1 MPQSKLTRPDGRIV
15 SVRYTMPYDTAKLHT
30 PTTLHSHVE
39 GGVPP
44 SLARNRA
51 ARTLMTI
58 PATTKRAAAEVYGGM
73 SSSPSRITSHVL
85 PHTRHMT
92 AMQTFVTTEEG
103 RPWTAWMTW
112 EWGSFSAVI
121 ASVSLVRF
129 LHRAAL
135 VCLQDAEDVLAEDLP
150 DVVRREAPA
159 QELARHERQLRHV
172 I

>member
-51 ARTLMTI
+51 ARTLIAI
-58 PATTKRAAAEVYGGM
+58 PATTKRAAADVYGGM

-129 LHRAAL
+129 LASRRAR
-135 VCLQDAEDVLAEDLP
+135 LP
-150 DVVRREAPA
+150 PGRGGRSRRGPSGRRPA
-159 QELARHERQLRHV
+159 RSPGAGARASR
-172 I
+172 